1 MPPLRDDIR
10 EPQMAKAAKKGDGK
24 KTDSASSATESNS
37 PWQIKDGQRVRKGRK
52 LPFENELHG
61 FFMELSGAVSMVD
74 SFSANA
80 IELKSEELAYGY
92 AKLAKDDPRVKA
104 FFDKLVSGTAI
115 SAALIPTLT
124 LVAMIGW
131 HFGFIPPKVGVPLTL
146 ANGMLPFTR
155 EEEKKMKAQAAQ
167 DQAAAAAAKPNGD
180 SSGT

>member
-1 MPPLRDDIR
+1 MPLRDIK
-10 EPQMAKAAKKGDGK
+10 EPPKEPKGK
-24 KTDSASSATESNS
+24 KDKPSGESTPTDTNS
-37 PWQIKDGQRVRKGRK
+37 PWQIKDGKKVRKGRK

-61 FFMELSGAVSMVD
+61 FFIELSGAVAMAD

-80 IELKSEELAYGY
+80 IEIKSEELAYGY

-131 HFGFIPPKVGVPLTL
+131 HFGFIPPKLGVPITL

-155 EEEKKMKAQAAQ
+155 EEEKKMKAQQAEEQAR
-167 DQAAAAAAKPNGD
+167 AAAGGGNGD
-180 SSGT
+180 SSKT